1 MDNVKIYKMTIADLD
16 AISDILFSDFDDFW
30 NVSTLKSE
38 LQNPNSQYIIA
49 KLNNE
54 IVGFGG
60 IWKAVDDIHITDIV
74 VKKIFRRQKIGSIL
88 LEQLIS
94 LTKQQ
99 NITSITLEVN
109 SNNIPAQKLYEKF
122 GFKRVGLRK
131 KYYNNTD
138 DAVIM
143 TKDLTGVNYKS

>member
-1 MDNVKIYKMTIADLD
+1 MTIADLD
-16 AISDILFSDFDDFW
+16 TISDILFSDFDDFW

-74 VKKIFRRQKIGSIL
+74 VKKNFRGQKIGSIL

-94 LTKQQ
+94 LAKKQ

-109 SNNIPAQKLYEKF
+109 STNIPAQNLYEKF
-122 GFKRVGLRK
+122 GFKKVGLRK
-131 KYYNNTD
+131 KYYNNID
-138 DAVIM
+138 DAIIM
-143 TKDLTGVNYKS
+143 TKDLN